1 MVGCVKEKFFFE
13 EALYMQKAKKKKRC
27 PWVTETDVLL
37 TRYHD
42 TEWGV
47 PVRTDRKMF
56 EFLVL
61 EVFQAGLSWNI
72 VLRKRENFR
81 RALSAFDVADI
92 ARYTKSDIARL
103 MKDEGIIRNRA
114 KILATIQNAKAF
126 LILKKE
132 FGSFAKYLEATIGKK
147 HIIHRLRVA
156 EDYPSTSDEAI
167 VLTKDLKMRGFSF
180 LGPTV
185 LYAHLQAIGVVHD
198 HVVDCFR
205 YKETLR

>member
-1 MVGCVKEKFFFE
+1 MWRRRIFFE
-13 EALYMQKAKKKKRC
+13 EILYMQKAEKKKRC
-27 PWVTETDVLL
+27 PWVKETDVLL

-47 PVRTDRKMF
+47 PVRTDKKMF

-72 VLRKRENFR
+72 ILRKRENFR
-81 RALSAFDVADI
+81 RALSGFSIATI
-92 ARYTKSDIARL
+92 ARYTKSDVARL
-103 MKDEGIIRNRA
+103 MKDEGIVRNRA

-126 LILKKE
+126 LVLKKE
-132 FGSFAKYLEATIGKK
+132 FGSFAKYLAATIGNK
-147 HIIHRLRVA
+147 HIVHRLRVA
-156 EDYPSTSDEAI
+156 EDYPSTNDEAI
-167 VLTKDLKMRGFSF
+167 LLAKDLKKRGFSF

>member
-1 MVGCVKEKFFFE
+1 MKK
-13 EALYMQKAKKKKRC
+13 QQKKKRC
-27 PWVTETDVLL
+27 PWVKETDALL

-47 PVRTDRKMF
+47 PVRTDKKMF

-81 RALSAFDVADI
+81 RALSGFDFTTI
-92 ARYTKSDIARL
+92 ARYADRDVQRLIA
-103 MKDEGIIRNRA
+103 DEGIIRNRA
-114 KILATIQNAKAF
+114 KILATMQNAKAF
-126 LILKKE
+126 LMLKKE
-132 FGSFAKYLEATIGKK
+132 FGSFAKYLRSTIGDKQ
-147 HIIHRLRVA
+147 IIHRLHVA
-156 EDYPSTSDEAI
+156 GDYPSTSDEAI
-167 VLTKDLKMRGFSF
+167 LLAKDLKKRGFSF

-185 LYAHLQAIGVVHD
+185 LYAHLQAIGAVHD

-205 YKETLR
+205 YKETLQ